1 MLFRSTLAFDR
12 GFAARALSTRPVLKL
27 GEWSYAIYIG
37 QTAWLQFVR
46 YLEQRWYPGAD
57 PATIWWIE
65 PLALVAVCVVWG
77 ALLAT
82 FIEAPANRWLRR
94 PAA

>member
-1 MLFRSTLAFDR
+1 M
-12 GFAARALSTRPVLKL
+12 LKL

-57 PATIWWIE
+57 PRDD
-65 PLALVAVCVVWG
+65 LVARAARFG
-77 ALLAT
+77 
-82 FIEAPANRWLRR
+82 RRLRR
-94 PAA
+94 MGRAARDLHRGAREPVAEASSRLTGPGPFGHHFAHP